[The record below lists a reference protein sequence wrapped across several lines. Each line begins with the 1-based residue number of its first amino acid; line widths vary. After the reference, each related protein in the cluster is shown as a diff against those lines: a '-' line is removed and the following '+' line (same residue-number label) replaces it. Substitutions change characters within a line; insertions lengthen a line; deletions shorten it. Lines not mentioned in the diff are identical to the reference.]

1 MGGTWIY
8 QRLVH
13 EARIVAQ
20 SRWQTLSFPGGH
32 SGYPAP
38 PHTHIRERYRSTC
51 SDFGPVQPVTRQ
63 NCPVHSFA
71 QVSALNPSVQ
81 QSTDVWATFWVLQVS
96 ATPATFQSP
105 DQT

>member
-1 MGGTWIY
+1 MKPGYWHKVGDRRFPFQGTT
-8 QRLVH
+8 VD
-13 EARIVAQ
+13 
-20 SRWQTLSFPGGH
+20 TL
-32 SGYPAP
+32 P
-38 PHTHIRERYRSTC
+38 PTHIRERYRSTC

-63 NCPVHSFA
+63 SCPVHSFA
-71 QVSALNPSVQ
+71 QVSALNPSVP

>member
-1 MGGTWIY
+1 MKPGNWHKVGGRCFPFQGTT
-8 QRLVH
+8 VD
-13 EARIVAQ
+13 
-20 SRWQTLSFPGGH
+20 TL
-32 SGYPAP
+32 
-38 PHTHIRERYRSTC
+38 PHTHIREKDRSTC

-71 QVSALNPSVQ
+71 QVSALNPSVP